1 MRSVG
6 FDSLV
11 PSAGSMTRNDT
22 RSDRSRLRL
31 PRNTDFFAFLCPL
44 LTPRS
49 QHLCQRLGLP
59 LGVAGWSAPPHF
71 FPSRRRLR
79 QVAQLRHRA
88 GIQFREALMTPDSVP
103 HDTHAA
109 EGQARE
115 ARRKRLIFAVVA
127 AAG

>member
-49 QHLCQRLGLP
+49 QHLCQRVGLP
-59 LGVAGWSAPPHF
+59 LGVAGWSARPIF
-71 FPSRRRLR
+71 SLAAALATGGAVAPSC
-79 QVAQLRHRA
+79 
-88 GIQFREALMTPDSVP
+88 GDSVLRGADDP
-103 HDTHAA
+103 
-109 EGQARE
+109 
-115 ARRKRLIFAVVA
+115 
-127 AAG
+127 

>member
-22 RSDRSRLRL
+22 CSDRSRLRL

-49 QHLCQRLGLP
+49 QHLCQRVGLP
-59 LGVAGWSAPPHF
+59 LRGGGLVRAAPFFSLAAALATGGAVA
-71 FPSRRRLR
+71 PSC
-79 QVAQLRHRA
+79 
-88 GIQFREALMTPDSVP
+88 GDSVLRGADDP
-103 HDTHAA
+103 
-109 EGQARE
+109 
-115 ARRKRLIFAVVA
+115 
-127 AAG
+127 